1 MATQIVVVA
10 LKKLLRDVYG
20 DDVATCFY
28 TMKEGLEFY
37 CELKKCFKKGVSEL
51 KELNKGQN
59 LCWREWK
66 YEQNKNLLGA

>member
-1 MATQIVVVA
+1 M
-10 LKKLLRDVYG
+10 YG

-59 LCWREWK
+59 LC
-66 YEQNKNLLGA
+66 